1 MAYLT
6 DDRLRAANMAYTK
19 VLFPE
24 CSERQLAD
32 EWDRMPLSFR
42 VTTQNAMLAAIEA
55 ALGHRDDPRDELN
68 RHCRRGWR
76 CLCLT
81 DTQSAREAC
90 ANWRMRP

>member
-1 MAYLT
+1 MTYLT
-6 DDRLRAANMAYTK
+6 DDRLRAASMAYTK
-19 VLFPE
+19 MLFPE
-24 CSERQLAD
+24 CSEKSLAD

-42 VTTQNAMLAAIEA
+42 VTTQNAMRAAIEA

-90 ANWRMRP
+90 GNWIMKP